1 MSKIAQK
8 GPLCIHVFM
17 EINVNFNSHT
27 SHTSGTSG
35 TSRTTV
41 TSQSE
46 YDSDTA
52 QSDSAQ
58 SEVSYIGRRD
68 SQKAHP
74 SATICKL
81 AAVKNHGK

>member
-1 MSKIAQK
+1 MNKI
-8 GPLCIHVFM
+8 L
-17 EINVNFNSHT
+17 NSHT

-41 TSQSE
+41 TSHSE

-81 AAVKNHGK
+81 AAVKNHG